1 MASTGSMGTLSWSAK
16 LDSNEFKK
24 GVRKVK
30 KEMKEAQKAVGESL
44 KVMAKGFAVVTGA
57 VTGATVALGAMV
69 KQSADVV
76 NSQKILADSIGATQQ
91 EIAGLELASDSMG
104 VSYDQLIDKMREI
117 GGIEEFEK
125 LADDVASASSATESM
140 KIAQEALGNEGLKL
154 LPILQQGSAG
164 LRAYSQEALKLGLAL
179 PEDKVN
185 ALTSAWGAFEK
196 AMQMVR
202 GLTRQLSAELGESFG
217 RTFTLIQA
225 IVETFRDN
233 FVTLF
238 GDINKSYSSFI
249 NILVKG
255 VNDYGIPAWV
265 GFQNAVADVGEA
277 VAYLFNL
284 FASSPIGTKIDN
296 WTLSLFDFMS
306 AMKEVSRLLF
316 IDLVLGFINIV
327 GDAMVGTLSWLND
340 LNAKIQDI
348 LVDLGIKDRV
358 QVIGEK
364 IVDAVRLEALKKG
377 LDNVKEVVGGI
388 KKVFEED
395 LENALGERIKQVEDM
410 QNKFKFNVDKAEATR
425 LKAFNGG
432 DEDGKTDP
440 VKVELDSGGV
450 SQNNVLATAGSVEEF
465 NLMKSQRK
473 EELNILKKI
482 AENTSKTAKNQ
493 TQDAGFNG

>member
-1 MASTGSMGTLSWSAK
+1 MANSSGSVGTLSWSAK

-44 KVMAKGFAVVTGA
+44 KIMAQGFAVVTGA

-117 GGIEEFEK
+117 GGIKEFEK

-164 LRAYSQEALKLGLAL
+164 LKAYSQEALKLGLAL

-202 GLTRQLSAELGESFG
+202 GLTRQLSAELSESFG
-217 RTFTLIQA
+217 KFFVLIQSL
-225 IVETFRDN
+225 VTTFRTDFIKAFQAVN
-233 FVTLF
+233 RGFVSFIEFTV
-238 GDINKSYSSFI
+238 DQINKNVIPAYIAFI
-249 NILVKG
+249 NAIG
-255 VNDYGIPAWV
+255 
-265 GFQNAVADVGEA
+265 DVGEA
-277 VAYLFNL
+277 LEVLYDFFFDSPVSSVVNGWTDDLLLF
-284 FASSPIGTKIDN
+284 FST
-296 WTLSLFDFMS
+296 
-306 AMKEVSRLLF
+306 MKESLAVGFVKAFSMAFNAVSKIIKGTIDTSTKPLRVLLGLLNQAGVISDEALDKMLDKVNLLSDAF
-316 IDLVLGFINIV
+316 SITADNIKKDIKEIQDVLQ
-327 GDAMVGTLSWLND
+327 DDLND
-340 LNAKIQDI
+340 AVEKTFDKSTALRKTF
-348 LVDLGIKDRV
+348 DLSIKTGFSEFD
-358 QVIGEK
+358 ESM
-364 IVDAVRLEALKKG
+364 A
-377 LDNVKEVVGGI
+377 
-388 KKVFEED
+388 
-395 LENALGERIKQVEDM
+395 
-410 QNKFKFNVDKAEATR
+410 
-425 LKAFNGG
+425 GG
-432 DEDGKTDP
+432 DGDGKDDP
-440 VKVELDSGGV
+440 IKVELDSGV
-450 SQNNVLATAGSVEEF
+450 ASQSNVIATAGSVEEF
-465 NLMKSQRK
+465 NIMRSQRK

-482 AENTSKTAKNQ
+482 ADNTSKTAKNQ
-493 TQDAGFNG
+493 PQPAGF